1 MAEST
6 HWRTGKRVIPK
17 WDTWVTMHMISHMK
31 IVEAKAAHPECSG
44 ALDQWYRL
52 SKRTMWRNFADVN
65 ACFPAIDKVGNK
77 FVFDIGGNKLRLIA
91 AIHFNTGR
99 VFVRAV
105 LTHRQYDK
113 GGWK

>member
-1 MAEST
+1 M
-6 HWRTGKRVIPK
+6 RVI
-17 WDTWVTMHMISHMK
+17 SHAK
-31 IVEAKAAHPECSG
+31 ITRAQETHPDCSS

-52 SKRTMWRNFADVN
+52 TKRAGWRNFSEVKG
-65 ACFPAIDKVGNK
+65 CFPAADKVGDK
-77 FVFDIGGNKLRLIA
+77 FVFDVGGNKLRLIA

-105 LTHRQYDK
+105 LTHTQYDK

>member
-1 MAEST
+1 MGIQLSA
-6 HWRTGKRVIPK
+6 HLPFIPD
-17 WDTWVTMHMISHMK
+17 WDTLTSVHIISHLK
-31 IVEAKAAHPECSG
+31 IVEAQAAHPECSG

-52 SKRTMWRNFADVN
+52 AKRTMWRNFADVKV
-65 ACFPAIDKVGNK
+65 CFPATDTVGDK
-77 FVFDIGGNKLRLIA
+77 FVFDVGGNKLRLIA

-99 VFVRAV
+99 VFIRAV